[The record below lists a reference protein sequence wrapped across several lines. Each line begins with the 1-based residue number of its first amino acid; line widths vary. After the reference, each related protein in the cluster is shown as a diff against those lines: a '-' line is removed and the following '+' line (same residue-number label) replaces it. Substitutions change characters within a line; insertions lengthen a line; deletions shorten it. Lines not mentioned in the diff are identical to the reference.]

1 MSAGKSEW
9 RKRKQ
14 SIGLQLPLGGVGGR
28 GRSSGGR
35 ASDRH
40 AADAGSI
47 PRCGKAGN
55 FQCRLSYGASAPPC
69 AIAYI
74 NICAHDKGLIVRQC
88 LVDYGN
94 TKTPGINRRLGSVTP
109 S

>member
-1 MSAGKSEW
+1 MCVRVCVCVCGC
-9 RKRKQ
+9 
-14 SIGLQLPLGGVGGR
+14 VGG
-28 GRSSGGR
+28 GRSGGR

-47 PRCGKAGN
+47 PRCGKAVN

-74 NICAHDKGLIVRQC
+74 NICAHVKDPVVDVRVRWIMAKQT
-88 LVDYGN
+88 YPARAIA
-94 TKTPGINRRLGSVTP
+94 TK
-109 S
+109 